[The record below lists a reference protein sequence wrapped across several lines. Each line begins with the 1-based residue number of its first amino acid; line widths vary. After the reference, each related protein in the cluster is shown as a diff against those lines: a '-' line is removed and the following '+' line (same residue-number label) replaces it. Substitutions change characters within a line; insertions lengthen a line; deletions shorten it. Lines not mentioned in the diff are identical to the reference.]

1 MKEVSKEKVT
11 PLRKL
16 QLTELEILK
25 KVIKICDEEGL
36 QYYLMGGTFLGA
48 IRHKGFIPWDDDIDI
63 SMPREDYE
71 KFFKIADK
79 KLPKG
84 LIYKNFL
91 KGNEET
97 IYFSRVE
104 DTTIQ
109 IIDESAI
116 KHRTRNAWVDIFPL
130 DGMPNNAIIRQLHKM
145 RLLYRRLLLQYSQ
158 FSTIVNQD
166 LPNRPIHEKIL
177 IGIGKV
183 FNFEKI
189 LDTIKCL
196 LKLDK
201 AIKKYKYSKSKY
213 VANFMGAYKFK
224 EMFKKEIYDDYT
236 KYDFEDIKVYAPRD
250 YDTVLTQMYG
260 DYMTP
265 PKKSDQ
271 NKHHSKVIEK

>member
-1 MKEVSKEKVT
+1 MKEVSKKKIT

-25 KVIKICDEEGL
+25 KVIKICEEEKL

-71 KFFKIADK
+71 KFYKIADR

-91 KGNEET
+91 KGNEKT

-104 DTTIQ
+104 DTNVKIK
-109 IIDESAI
+109 DESAI
-116 KHRTRNAWVDIFPL
+116 KHRTRNSWIDIFPL
-130 DGMPNNAIIRQLHKM
+130 DGMPNNVIIRQFHKL

-166 LPNRPIHEKIL
+166 LPNRPLHEKIL
-177 IGIGKV
+177 IKVGKF
-183 FNFEKI
+183 FNFEKL
-189 LDTIKCL
+189 LDTKKCL
-196 LKLDK
+196 IKLDK
-201 AIKKYKYSKSKY
+201 AIRKYDYSKSKY

-224 EMFKKEIYDDYT
+224 EMFKKEIYDNYT
-236 KYDFEDIKVYAPRD
+236 QYQFEDIKAYAPKD

-265 PKKSDQ
+265 PKEADQ